1 MTKLFFKRKFSYYDG
16 YWQSYKYFDN
26 FWYIFK
32 NDFKFNNRYAN
43 SQILNKIKNSNSVAV
58 HIRRGDYVNNSRTSK
73 FHGNLDLKYY
83 NKSIK
88 FFENKFKNI
97 KFFFSLMILTGLKK
111 NLIIKNITSLKMIK
125 KKLKCLLVI

>member
-1 MTKLFFKRKFSYYDG
+1 M
-16 YWQSYKYFDN
+16 
-26 FWYIFK
+26 
-32 NDFKFNNRYAN
+32 
-43 SQILNKIKNSNSVAV
+43 AV

-88 FFENKFKNI
+88 FLKINLKILN
-97 KFFFSLMILTGLKK
+97 FFFSDDINWVKK
-111 NLIIKNITSLKMIK
+111 KFNNKKYHFIENDK